1 MRAGATGLQS
11 TRGVQRAVSR
21 RFLSITAR
29 GVHSPSHSSRRHRD
43 HMAAPQLNPPE
54 AVPQAEAAWE
64 WFNGLGA
71 PKFWVSAG
79 AR

>member
-1 MRAGATGLQS
+1 
-11 TRGVQRAVSR
+11 
-21 RFLSITAR
+21 
-29 GVHSPSHSSRRHRD
+29 
-43 HMAAPQLNPPE
+43 MAAPQLNPPE